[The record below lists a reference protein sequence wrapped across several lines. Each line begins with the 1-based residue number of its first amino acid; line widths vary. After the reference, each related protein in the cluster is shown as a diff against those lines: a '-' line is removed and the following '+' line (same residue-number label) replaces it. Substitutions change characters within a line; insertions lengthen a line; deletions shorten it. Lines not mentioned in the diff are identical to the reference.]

1 MPTSTN
7 YRIQVVGTSGSGKTT
22 LARDLAKRLCI
33 QHLELDS
40 LHHQADWTHLPE
52 NEFKSRVAEFAAQA
66 DWVVDGNYSV
76 VRQQLDSRI
85 THLIWLD
92 YPRWFVMWRLL
103 RRTLWRAVSRK
114 ELWNG
119 NRESAKNMFSRDAE
133 MNVLLWSW
141 TTHARNRLRYKQLFE
156 ALPDV
161 TKIRIGSPFQVN
173 RLLSE
178 FAN

>member
-7 YRIQVVGTSGSGKTT
+7 YRIRVVGTSGSGKTT
-22 LARDLAKRLCI
+22 LARDLAKRLGI

-40 LHHQADWTHLPE
+40 LHHQADWTPLPE
-52 NEFKSRVAEFAAQA
+52 SEFRTRVADFAAQA
-66 DWVVDGNYSV
+66 DWVIDGNYSV
-76 VRQQLDSRI
+76 VQNELNSRI

-92 YPRWFVMWRLL
+92 YPRWFVIWRLL
-103 RRTLWRAVSRK
+103 RRTLWRAISRK

-119 NRESAKNMFSRDAE
+119 NRESFSNMFSRDAE
-133 MNVLLWSW
+133 LNVLLWSW
-141 TTHARNRLRYKQLFE
+141 TTHGRNRVRYEQLFE

-161 TKIRIGSPFQVN
+161 VKIRIGSPFQVN

-178 FAN
+178 LAD

>member
-7 YRIQVVGTSGSGKTT
+7 YRIRVVGTSGSGKTT
-22 LARDLAKRLCI
+22 LARDLANRLAI

-40 LHHQADWTHLPE
+40 LHHQADWTPLPE
-52 NEFKSRVAEFAAQA
+52 SEFRTRVADFAAQA
-66 DWVVDGNYSV
+66 DWVIDGNYSV
-76 VRQQLDSRI
+76 VQNEVNSRV

-92 YPRWFVMWRLL
+92 YPRWFVMCRLL
-103 RRTLWRAVSRK
+103 RRTLWRVISRR

-141 TTHARNRLRYKQLFE
+141 TTHGRNRVRYEQLFE

-178 FAN
+178 LAD

>member
-1 MPTSTN
+1 MPTSNN
-7 YRIQVVGTSGSGKTT
+7 YRIQVIGTSGSGKTT
-22 LARDLAKRLCI
+22 LARDLAKRLGI

-40 LHHQADWTHLPE
+40 LHHQADWTPLPE
-52 NEFKSRVAEFAAQA
+52 TEFRSRVTAFAAQSG
-66 DWVVDGNYSV
+66 WVIDGNYSV
-76 VRQQLDSRI
+76 VRNELNSRI

-103 RRTLWRAVSRK
+103 RRTLWRAISRK

-119 NRESAKNMFSRDAE
+119 NREAAKNMFSRDAE
-133 MNVLLWSW
+133 INVLLWSW
-141 TTHARNRLRYKQLFE
+141 TTHGRNRVRYEQLFK
-156 ALPDV
+156 ALPEV

-178 FAN
+178 LVD